1 MIPMPHIVE
10 SSHRGERSWDLWSRL
25 LHDRIIFLGT
35 PIDDTVSNL
44 IVGQLLYLQSQD
56 PEKDIFLYINSPGGQ
71 ITSGLAIYD
80 TMQFITAP
88 VSTIC
93 VGQAASMG
101 ALLLASGAK
110 GKRYALPNSRVM
122 IHQPLGGFQ
131 GQATDID
138 IHAREILGMKQRLN
152 EILSKHTGQS
162 LDTISRD
169 TERDN
174 FKSAEASRDYG
185 LVDHV
190 LERRPEESIQPS

>member
-93 VGQAASMG
+93 VGQAASM
-101 ALLLASGAK
+101 AAVLLCAGAK
-110 GKRYALPNSRVM
+110 GKRRSLPNSRVL
-122 IHQPLGGFQ
+122 IHQPLGGAR
-131 GQATDID
+131 GQASDVEIA
-138 IHAREILGMKQRLN
+138 AREMLRMKALLN
-152 EILSKHTGQS
+152 EIMAKHTGQS
-162 LDTISRD
+162 VETIHRD
-169 TERDN
+169 TDRDN
-174 FKSAEASRDYG
+174 IMGAVQAKEYG
-185 LVDHV
+185 LIDEVIGSDS
-190 LERRPEESIQPS
+190 P